1 MDITNLFS
9 LKGKN
14 AVITGASGALGGAA
28 VRAMLGAGASVAA
41 CYNNSKERLDALLA
55 DMGEAARAVKTYR
68 VDSFNQEAIARH
80 AEEVVRDFDRIDVVI
95 NTAGGNVK
103 GAYYADGGNL
113 FDLGLQPQFDTVVLN
128 LFGGCFWPCL
138 AYGATMLHNSEGG
151 SIINF
156 SSISAFTAVR
166 GHVAYGAAKAG
177 VSSFTQSLAAHVA
190 RDFNAGQ
197 ANYAASKAGVIGL
210 TKSIARELAAR
221 NVTANAVAPGFFPNN
236 NPAQMLFNPDG
247 TYRPK
252 AQRAVDATPMR
263 RMGNPE
269 ELMGTLIW
277 LASDASSY
285 VTGQTI
291 VVDGGYLL
299 DSPA

>member
-1 MDITNLFS
+1 MDISGLFS

-14 AVITGASGALGGAA
+14 AVVTGASGALGGAA
-28 VRAMLGAGASVAA
+28 VRAMLGAGANVAA
-41 CYNNSKERLDALLA
+41 CYNTSKERLDALLA
-55 DMGEAARAVKTYR
+55 DIGEAARAVKSYR
-68 VDSFNQEAIARH
+68 VDAFRQEDIARH
-80 AEEVVRDFDRIDVVI
+80 AEEVIKDFGRIDVVI
-95 NTAGGNVK
+95 NTVGGNVK
-103 GAYYADGGNL
+103 GAYYADGGSL
-113 FDLGLQPQFDTVVLN
+113 FDLGLQPQFDTVALN
-128 LFGGCFWPCL
+128 LFGGCVWPCL
-138 AYGATMLHNSEGG
+138 AYGAAMLHNPEGG

-166 GHVAYGAAKAG
+166 GHIAYAAAKAG
-177 VSSFTQSLAAHVA
+177 VSSFTRSLAAHVA
-190 RDFNAGQ
+190 RDFNPRLR
-197 ANYAASKAGVIGL
+197 V
-210 TKSIARELAAR
+210 
-221 NVTANAVAPGFFPNN
+221 NAVAPGFFPNN

-247 TYRPK
+247 TYRSK

-263 RMGNPE
+263 RMGKPE